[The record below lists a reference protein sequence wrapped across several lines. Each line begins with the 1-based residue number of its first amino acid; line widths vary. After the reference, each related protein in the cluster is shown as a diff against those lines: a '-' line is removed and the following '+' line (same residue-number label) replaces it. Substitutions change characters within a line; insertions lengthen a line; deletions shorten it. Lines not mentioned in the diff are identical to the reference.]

1 MKTKRVE
8 VSNAISIGGDA
19 PLAII
24 SGPCVIESEDFTL
37 FMAEK
42 LLKVA
47 AKHKIPFIFK
57 SSFDK
62 ANRSSIHSYRG
73 PGLEEGLEILSKV
86 KQNLG
91 VPLLTDIHEPE
102 QAKAAAEVVDII
114 QIPAFL
120 ARQTD
125 LILAAAKSGKTVN
138 VKKGQF
144 MAPWDMKNVV
154 EKVESVGCHKL
165 FLTERGVS
173 FGYNR
178 LIVDMMAFP
187 IMRSF
192 GYPVIFDATHA
203 VQLPGGEGHRT
214 GGVRDMI
221 PYLSRAAVSTGID
234 ALFLE
239 VHEDPP
245 TAKSDATNCLAFDDF
260 EKLICT
266 AFELDQHLKEK
277 IYGKEN

>member
-1 MKTKRVE
+1 MKTKKVE
-8 VSNAISIGGDA
+8 VSRNVSIGGDA

-42 LLKVA
+42 LLA
-47 AKHKIPFIFK
+47 IASKHKIPFIFK

-86 KQNLG
+86 KAKLG

-102 QAKAAAEVVDII
+102 QAQSAAEVVDII

-125 LILAAAKSGKTVN
+125 LIVAAAKSGKIVN

-154 EKVESVGCHKL
+154 EKVESVGCHDL

-192 GYPVIFDATHA
+192 GYPVIFDTTHA
-203 VQLPGGEGHRT
+203 VQLPAGEGHRT
-214 GGVRDMI
+214 GGMRDMI
-221 PYLSRAAVSTGID
+221 PYLARAAVATGID

-239 VHEDPP
+239 VHENPSK
-245 TAKSDATNCLAFDDF
+245 AKSDATNCLALDDF
-260 EKLICT
+260 EKIICT
-266 AFELDQHLKEK
+266 ACELDHYLREK
-277 IYGKEN
+277 QNDEKN

>member
-1 MKTKRVE
+1 MRTKKVE
-8 VSNAISIGGDA
+8 VSRDISIGAGA

-47 AKHKIPFIFK
+47 SKHKIPFIFK

-73 PGLEEGLEILSKV
+73 PGLEEGLEILSKI
-86 KQNLG
+86 KQNFG
-91 VPLLTDIHEPE
+91 VPVLTDIHEPE
-102 QAKAAAEVVDII
+102 QAGLAAEVVDII

-120 ARQTD
+120 ARQTN

-138 VKKGQF
+138 IKKGQF

-154 EKVESVGCHKL
+154 EKVESVGCQKL

-221 PYLSRAAVSTGID
+221 PYLARAAVATGID

-245 TAKSDATNCLAFDDF
+245 RAKSDATNCLAFDDF

-266 AFELDQHLKEK
+266 AYELDQRLKEET
-277 IYGKEN
+277 YGKKN

>member
-1 MKTKRVE
+1 MKTKKVE
-8 VSNAISIGGDA
+8 VDRTVSIGGDA

-42 LLKVA
+42 LLNVA

-73 PGLEEGLEILSKV
+73 PGLEEGLEILLKV
-86 KQNLG
+86 KKKLG
-91 VPLLTDIHEPE
+91 VPVLTDIHERE
-102 QAKAAAEVVDII
+102 QAELAAEVVDII

-125 LILAAAKSGKTVN
+125 LIVAAAKSGKPVN

-165 FLTERGVS
+165 LLTERGVS

-178 LIVDMMAFP
+178 LVVDMMAFP

-192 GYPVIFDATHA
+192 GYPVIFDTTHA
-203 VQLPGGEGHRT
+203 VQLPGGEGYRT
-214 GGVRDMI
+214 GGVREMI
-221 PYLSRAAVSTGID
+221 PYLSRAAVATGID

-245 TAKSDATNCLAFDDF
+245 RAKSDATNCLAFDDF
-260 EKLICT
+260 EQLICT
-266 AFELDQHLKEK
+266 TFELDQHLKEK
-277 IYGKEN
+277 NI